1 MQNKNFTLD
10 GSGKA
15 TITAPCPCE
24 AVDLY
29 ITGATPHTFTFAYA
43 LRPDEGPILAVG
55 GADASGMP
63 DPSKAGQPIGDAI
76 SAAQW
81 SANYF
86 EFKAESG
93 RFKPWAAG
101 EVVGFVVGT
110 AADVVV
116 VRPRR
121 PGGS

>member
-29 ITGATPHTFTFAYA
+29 IVGATPHTFTFQYA
-43 LRPDEGPILAVG
+43 ARADEVAQSEQSGKGVG
-55 GADASGMP
+55 
-63 DPSKAGQPIGDAI
+63 DPI

-93 RFKPWAAG
+93 RFKPWNTG
-101 EVVGFVVGT
+101 EVIGFVVGT
-110 AADVVV
+110 ATEVVV

-121 PGGS
+121 TGGS

>member
-24 AVDLY
+24 GVDIICL
-29 ITGATPHTFTFAYA
+29 THTFTFAYA
-43 LRPDEGPILAVG
+43 ARGDEVA
-55 GADASGMP
+55 
-63 DPSKAGQPIGDAI
+63 QPEQANKPLGDAI

-81 SANYF
+81 SATYF
-86 EFKAESG
+86 EFKAEGPRS
-93 RFKPWAAG
+93 KPWNTG
-101 EVVGFVVGT
+101 DTIGFVVGT
-110 AADVVV
+110 AADVVG